1 MNELDFSKRKVV
13 RQRTLLSDVNDIKVT
28 KVVELQESQVPVKVY
43 EKNPQGKKVTG
54 SQATNGAAAQVSGRQ
69 AGKEEAPASNR
80 PAEVFMEMGGKGDPA
95 LFEDDHSSRYRA
107 AERDGRQ
114 SDANKEGKIRG
125 EHQPVCLLE
134 TSHLV
139 GFSVVAS
146 RVHVFCTG
154 DKEGVV

>member
-1 MNELDFSKRKVV
+1 MDLIDRMLTVDIDKRITIDECLDHPWVTQRGLNPADSTDGLTGAMNELDFSKRKVV

-54 SQATNGAAAQVSGRQ
+54 SQAMNGAAAQVNGRQ

-107 AERDGRQ
+107 AEVPGR
-114 SDANKEGKIRG
+114 G
-125 EHQPVCLLE
+125 
-134 TSHLV
+134 
-139 GFSVVAS
+139 
-146 RVHVFCTG
+146 
-154 DKEGVV
+154 